1 MKSNKTFPLGGL
13 AILDKIEKSY
23 ALISTLFEGL
33 GGRAK
38 NFIPIVKL
46 HIYNK
51 LTHSVS
57 VHQILD
63 IYPEELMER
72 LGTDS
77 IPSERSLYR
86 PLERIGELFPII
98 QSRYHQFLKEHDL
111 IDSNQIIDFSST
123 YFEGENAEIAE
134 LGYSR
139 DKRPDKK
146 QITFGISTGINGIP
160 TALTIQRGN
169 VQDKKHMKVML
180 KIISK
185 VIPEHSLLIFDAGA
199 NTKKNKEKIGNL
211 SYNYLTLKAKKVGP
225 YKKYLKI
232 FDENLTEVT
241 SFKMNNRHYHC
252 LKKKDGNEIL
262 YIFFCPELYE
272 THMKAKKK
280 KFLKAK
286 KKGNKLLKKRKVT
299 QIPSDSGWVRLIPHL
314 QKTLFE
320 LNNPYINGI
329 EGFFILESSVD
340 DEPEKI
346 LKLYKERDKAEKFFR
361 NLKEGIELRPL
372 RHWKTESIIGMVLIG
387 FLANLIAY
395 LVQLQGPKCGENQKK
410 NVKLLKKSLINLSVT
425 VVYPKD
431 GFRFS
436 ILSNVSSQIL
446 EILGDFVRRY
456 EDKSLKLRW

>member
-33 GGRAK
+33 GGKAK

-46 HIYNK
+46 HLYNK

-57 VHQILD
+57 VHQILE
-63 IYPEELMER
+63 IYPEELIER

-77 IPSERSLYR
+77 LPSARSLYR

-111 IDSNQIIDFSST
+111 LDSNQIIDFSST
-123 YFEGENAEIAE
+123 YFEGEHAEIAE
-134 LGYSR
+134 SGYSR

-185 VIPEHSLLIFDAGA
+185 VIPEHSLLIFDTGA
-199 NTKKNKEKIGNL
+199 NTRKNKEKIRNL
-211 SYNYLTLKAKKVGP
+211 GYNYLTLKAKRVGP

-232 FDENLTEVT
+232 FDENLTEIR
-241 SFKMNNRHYHC
+241 SFEMNNRHYHC
-252 LKKKDGNEIL
+252 FKKKDGKEIL
-262 YIFFCPELYE
+262 YIFFCPELFK

-280 KFLKAK
+280 KFLKEK
-286 KKGNKLLKKRKVT
+286 KKGNKLLKKRKIT

-320 LNNPYINGI
+320 LNNPYIKGI

-372 RHWKTESIIGMVLIG
+372 RH
-387 FLANLIAY
+387 
-395 LVQLQGPKCGENQKK
+395 
-410 NVKLLKKSLINLSVT
+410 
-425 VVYPKD
+425 
-431 GFRFS
+431 
-436 ILSNVSSQIL
+436 
-446 EILGDFVRRY
+446 
-456 EDKSLKLRW
+456 